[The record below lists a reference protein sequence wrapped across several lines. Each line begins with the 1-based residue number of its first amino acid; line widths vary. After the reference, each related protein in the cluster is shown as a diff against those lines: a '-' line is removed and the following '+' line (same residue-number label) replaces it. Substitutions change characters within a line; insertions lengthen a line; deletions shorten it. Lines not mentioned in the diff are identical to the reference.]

1 MIRVHKTT
9 FCTSKADLD
18 RLFAC
23 NRVSAGVWNDCLE
36 IARAY
41 HQQHGK
47 WIGKSDLQKA
57 TKGKY
62 PIHSQSVQAVCHKY
76 LWARDNAKSAKSQGY
91 VHHRYPYRQKKISPR
106 SGLRRVLSFM
116 RMGGLSSVWVFIKG
130 SARSPLWFTSPGYR
144 PVG

>member
-41 HQQHGK
+41 HQQHRKVDRQVRPSKGHERQV
-47 WIGKSDLQKA
+47 SD
-57 TKGKY
+57 
-62 PIHSQSVQAVCHKY
+62 P
-76 LWARDNAKSAKSQGY
+76 
-91 VHHRYPYRQKKISPR
+91 
-106 SGLRRVLSFM
+106 
-116 RMGGLSSVWVFIKG
+116 
-130 SARSPLWFTSPGYR
+130 
-144 PVG
+144 